1 MADPPISDPMQ
12 STVPIAMDAA
22 TYAVRLVLIVG
33 HVELYRWLRGRL
45 ASQGIRAGRWI
56 AAAAAV
62 IGVTL
67 VFSSELMEL
76 DFDLLGMDRNPTF
89 WRLLAGF
96 WTAGFFGAYA
106 MLNSWRLIRRMRQ
119 AWQTASRESLQHNSA
134 DVVEPTRREAL
145 ATLAKTSLAVP
156 FAFSGYGT
164 FIARA
169 AFEVRENEI
178 SFRNLPPDLDGLRIA
193 QVTDI
198 HAGPHLSS
206 KQMRRI
212 VEMANETKPQL
223 AFITGDL
230 VTKLG
235 DPLEGCIDIFS
246 KLKADSGIWGCMG
259 NHEHFCE
266 SEDYVVDYGR
276 KRGMEFMRQTTA
288 DLRFGQARLNLVG
301 VDYQRK
307 SRPYLEA
314 AEQWVD
320 PAAFNL
326 LLSHNPDVF
335 PTAAELGYDLTVSGH
350 THGGQV
356 TIEIVEQHVNA
367 GRFYTPYVAG
377 AYNIDDKSL
386 YVSRGVG
393 TVNLPMRIGALP
405 EITLLTLR
413 RA

>member
-1 MADPPISDPMQ
+1 MQ

-22 TYAVRLVLIVG
+22 TYAVRLVLILG

-45 ASQGIRAGRWI
+45 AAHGIRAGRWI

-62 IGVTL
+62 IGVAL

-76 DFDLLGMDRNPTF
+76 DFDPFGMDRNPTF

-96 WTAGFFGAYA
+96 WTAGFFGGYA
-106 MLNSWRLIRRMRQ
+106 MINAWRLIRRMLSARETPSHEFRERDS
-119 AWQTASRESLQHNSA
+119 AGARESS
-134 DVVEPTRREAL
+134 RREAL
-145 ATLAKTSLAVP
+145 ATLAKASLAVP
-156 FAFSGYGT
+156 FAISGYGT
-164 FIARA
+164 FIART

-178 SFRNLPPDLDGLRIA
+178 SFRDLPPDLDGLRIA
-193 QVTDI
+193 QITDI
-198 HAGPHLSS
+198 HAGPYLSS
-206 KQMRRI
+206 TQMRRI

-259 NHEHFCE
+259 NHERFCE
-266 SEDYVVDYGR
+266 IEDYVVEYGR
-276 KRGMEFMRQTTA
+276 RRGMEFIRQATA
-288 DLRFGQARLNLVG
+288 DLRFGDARLNLVG

-307 SRPYLEA
+307 RRPYLEA

-335 PTAAELGYDLTVSGH
+335 PKAAELGYDLTVSGH

-377 AYNIDDKSL
+377 AYNIGEKAL